1 MTAEHRVSK
10 PSWEIRGYF
19 LGEIKSKTK
28 EEEWMGDLQEERRTF
43 EKALR

>member
-10 PSWEIRGYF
+10 PRQEIRGYF
-19 LGEIKSKTK
+19 PGEVKSKTK
-28 EEEWMGDLQEERRTF
+28 EEEWRGNLQEERRTF